1 MKSLFPLTVER
12 AQWLSDPA
20 MLTQGSQRVCY
31 CDDSEWRV
39 STPKKSTHLLM
50 TVVVLNGYSSTTTNE
65 RISFQLQMNKDREAT

>member
-1 MKSLFPLTVER
+1 MINEIAFPLNLTAER

-39 STPKKSTHLLM
+39 STPKKSTHL
-50 TVVVLNGYSSTTTNE
+50 
-65 RISFQLQMNKDREAT
+65 